1 MTRNLPRL
9 LRKAAGLTAALA
21 LSMLGALPATADTL
35 ADIKARGKVLIAIDL
50 AVPPYGMSDA
60 AMKPTGSDVDT
71 ARLLAKDLGVP
82 LEIVQVTGPNRI
94 PFLLTGKADM
104 VISSFSISDER
115 KKVIDFSEPYG
126 QIQTVIAGPKDV
138 AVKGYGDLAG
148 KRVAVTR
155 STTNDTEVTNNA
167 KGAQII
173 RFDDDAT
180 LITALVSGQADMVAT
195 APALLVT
202 INAKNPPKPLEM
214 KFVMR
219 TFPYAVG
226 LRKNDTALRDW
237 LDTWVKANLK
247 NGKLNEIY
255 KTYHGVSLPADML
268 K

>member
-1 MTRNLPRL
+1 MTQRFQISRRRTTGL
-9 LRKAAGLTAALA
+9 LAALA
-21 LSMLGALPATADTL
+21 FSAAAVLPASADTL

-60 AMKPTGSDVDT
+60 AMKPTGSDVET
-71 ARLLAKDLGVP
+71 AELLAKDLGVK
-82 LEIVQVTGPNRI
+82 LEIVQVTGANRI

-104 VISSFSISDER
+104 VISSFSVSDER

-126 QIQTVIAGPKDV
+126 MIQTIIAGPKDM
-138 AVKGYGDLAG
+138 AIKGYDDLNG
-148 KRVAVTR
+148 KRIAVTR
-155 STTNDTEVTNNA
+155 GTTNDTEATTNA
-167 KGAQII
+167 KGAQIV

-180 LITALVSGQADMVAT
+180 LITALVSGQADIVAT

-202 INAKNPPKPLEM
+202 INAKNPPKPLDV

-226 LRKNDTALRDW
+226 LRKDDKALRDW

-247 NGKLNEIY
+247 NGKLNDIY
-255 KTYHGVSLPADML
+255 KKFQGVSLPESML